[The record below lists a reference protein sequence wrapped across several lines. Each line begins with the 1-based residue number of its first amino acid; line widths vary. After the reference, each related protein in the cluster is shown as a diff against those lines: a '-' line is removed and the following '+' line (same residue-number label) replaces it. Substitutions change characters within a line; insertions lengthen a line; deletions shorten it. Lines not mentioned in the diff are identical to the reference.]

1 MGWRKKNRLAFVLS
15 RVLRGGTLRDSLLVC
30 VELLEFFCFIWNL
43 VMMLEKYCGR
53 RKTDLFALFF
63 GVKGGW

>member
-1 MGWRKKNRLAFVLS
+1 MLS